1 MMSAID
7 LTIDAIH
14 ALAKRCLL
22 ANGCDDANAHALADC
37 MSVAERDGSHAHGL
51 FRVPG
56 YVAALRSG
64 KVDGCAAAQVERL
77 APGVLRVDARGGF
90 APLALRRGR
99 PALIECAREQGIA
112 AQAYVNMHHFSSLW
126 IETEA
131 LAEAGLVAFACTAYM
146 PAVAPSGGCR
156 PLYGTNPIAF
166 AWPRADKPPMVFD
179 MATAAMSRGDI
190 QIAARDGKS
199 IPPGAGLD
207 AQGNATT
214 DPQAVLDGGVML
226 TFGGYKGSA
235 LAMMV
240 ELLAAGLLGQAFSF
254 EAKQRD
260 NGDGGPP
267 AGGEFIFAMDPA
279 RFGDPDWAA
288 HCEGFF
294 EQYGAI
300 AGTRLPGDRR
310 YRERA
315 RHAAEPVP
323 VPVPVPR
330 DLYERIVALC

>member
-1 MMSAID
+1 MSTID
-7 LTIDAIH
+7 LTIADIH

-22 ANGCDDANAHALADC
+22 ANGCDDANAQALADC
-37 MSVAERDGSHAHGL
+37 MSAAERDGCPAHGL

-64 KVDGCAAAQVERL
+64 KVDGQAAARLERL

-99 PALIECAREQGIA
+99 AALIECAREQGIA
-112 AQAYVNMHHFSSLW
+112 AQAYVNMHHFSALW

-131 LAEAGLVAFACTAYM
+131 LAEAGLIAFACTAYL
-146 PAVAPSGGCR
+146 PAVAPSGGR
-156 PLYGTNPIAF
+156 QPLYGTNPIAF
-166 AWPRADKPPMVFD
+166 AWPRADQPPMVFD
-179 MATAAMSRGDI
+179 MATAAMSRGDM
-190 QIAARDGKS
+190 QIAARDGDP

-226 TFGGYKGSA
+226 PFGGHKGSA

-240 ELLAAGLLGQAFSF
+240 ELLAAGLIGQAFSF

-279 RFGDPDWAA
+279 RFGDPDWAT

-294 EQYGAI
+294 ERYCAI
-300 AGTRLPGDRR
+300 AGARLPSDRR

-315 RHAAEPVP
+315 RHADEPAPVP
-323 VPVPVPR
+323 QA
-330 DLYERIVALC
+330 LYERIVGFCQPG